1 MSSENKKLIQAI
13 KLVEQ
18 EKGVRAEALFEA
30 IENALL
36 KAVKAE
42 YGKKNEDGQP
52 EKVKNGEGYN
62 NMSVD
67 MNRETGEYHVYLEKE
82 VVEEV
87 TDPVVTISLPDARL
101 VDTTAEIG
109 DTVKVEVDSK
119 QFSRTVI
126 SNAKGVIIQTI
137 REEEKQ
143 NILNHYKDKQDKIIT
158 GVVSRIKD
166 NRIIVDIGKTEA
178 VLEENEQVPTEH
190 YQIGDRIK
198 LYVISVKDRSKQDE
212 KKDKD
217 GKKKKSR
224 YNKLN
229 IKVAVSRTHKNLI
242 KELFALE
249 VSEINDGIVKIE
261 SISRDPGSRAKI
273 AVSSTDEDVDPIGAC
288 VGVNGERV
296 NAVVEELGGEKIDI
310 IKYEENA
317 ALYVENALSPA
328 QAQYVAVDTD
338 DKQALVVVP
347 DDQLSL
353 AIGKSGQ
360 NAKLAAK
367 LTGYKIDIKSES
379 QAREEGIEFMAES
392 YDDDEYD
399 EYDDEYEYEDYEDGD
414 DYEENDY
421 SKEDGYEEDEVNSDF
436 EEESDESEK

>member
-421 SKEDGYEEDEVNSDF
+421 SEEDGYEEDEVNSDF